1 MEAWKHGSMEAWK
14 HGRILCKGLLLGLAC
29 GAISMSLVV
38 KGTAVA
44 ADDIKLSEQSTVVLD
59 NTVSNLISE
68 VKSELAKNHQDA
80 LEIYILGEG
89 SPKYSEVF
97 PDRLGDYI
105 KDYKPVRLNGKAIHG
120 RAFFMMKKEDQLVST
135 KEEYDRI
142 IAERFSNLEKFDYPT
157 IHYTFDAELKDKYPY
172 LNLILKANGLS
183 LSDSISLDSILGI
196 NGVTIHTQHLR
207 IDNQFAY
214 RYTKDDYKQD
224 SHITFDRFKKNDDKL
239 KELIATSGANQEG
252 LTDAQRV
259 KAYVLYMANHVDYD
273 WEAARYNPDY
283 LIFCQASD
291 LFALTERNKA
301 MCIGFST
308 AAARGLNLL
317 GIPSYVTYGRNRN
330 GAAHAAIRVFY
341 DKKWRT
347 LDVTGVGRGK
357 YTEEHYDNLNTH
369 DYKIFDLTKETDV
382 DLDRGYMEI
391 YKDFE
396 DWILSH
402 NTKELLFINQ
412 DANIRNK
419 VAKDDFKYIQE
430 SEKQSLID
438 KLKKFVFK
446 VENISSY
453 FKKEHF
459 KKLVI
464 GLGEDAKNELAK
476 LTLSPDLE
484 EDDYKK
490 SKTVLEWLNIYYSQ
504 CIREDGDPDLIRK
517 DGELKEMD
525 S

>member
-14 HGRILCKGLLLGLAC
+14 HGRTLCKGLLLGLAC

-38 KGTAVA
+38 KSTTVV
-44 ADDIKLSEQSTVVLD
+44 ADDVRLSEQSTVILD

-68 VKSELAKNHQDA
+68 VKDELAKNHQDA
-80 LEIYILGEG
+80 LEIYVLGEG
-89 SPKYSEVF
+89 SPKYSGVS

-105 KDYKPVRLNGKAIHG
+105 KDYKPVRLNGKVIHG
-120 RAFFMMKKEDQLVST
+120 RAFFMMKKEDQLIST

-142 IAERFSNLEKFDYPT
+142 IAERFSSLEKFDYPT
-157 IHYTFDAELKDKYPY
+157 IHYTFNAELKDKYPY
-172 LNLILKANGLS
+172 LSLILKASGLS
-183 LSDSISLDSILGI
+183 LSDSINLGSTLGI

-214 RYTKDDYKQD
+214 RYNGEDYKQD

-273 WEAARYNPDY
+273 WEATRYNPDY

-317 GIPSYVTYGRNRN
+317 GIPSYVTYGRNRD
-330 GAAHAAIRVFY
+330 GVAHATIRAFY

-369 DYKIFDLTKETDV
+369 DYKIFDLTKETNV

-419 VAKDDFKYIQE
+419 VAKDVFKYIQE
-430 SEKQSLID
+430 AEKQSLID
-438 KLKKFVFK
+438 KYNEFIIRTSALKAEFK
-446 VENISSY
+446 TDRL
-453 FKKEHF
+453 KEIVGSLVGQAQEELE
-459 KKLVI
+459 KIKLITVMT
-464 GLGEDAKNELAK
+464 EDEKGQFEY
-476 LTLSPDLE
+476 TLRNL
-484 EDDYKK
+484 K
-490 SKTVLEWLNIYYSQ
+490 VYYSQ
-504 CIREDGDPDLIRK
+504 CE
-517 DGELKEMD
+517 
-525 S
+525 SANQ